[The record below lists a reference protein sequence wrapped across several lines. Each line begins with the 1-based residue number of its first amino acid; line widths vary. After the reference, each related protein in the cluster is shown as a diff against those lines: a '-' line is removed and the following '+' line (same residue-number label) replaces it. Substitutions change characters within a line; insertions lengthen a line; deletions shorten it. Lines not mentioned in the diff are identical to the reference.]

1 MERNKHSVLKFLV
14 MCMAAIVT
22 SGIGANYFAASV
34 WRGYIALMSYALLG
48 AAVLYAVEAIT
59 DRFIEGYERLA
70 EARATVYRSMAG
82 IQQPAPQAVSA
93 ASDSAV
99 PGVSRAFLADFL
111 RQCGAD
117 VKTGAEYLPAVRLW
131 GDGSA
136 ERRQAE
142 AITAYFV
149 SHDWAQAAEGNRP
162 AKFVNGWG
170 SGSAGRVLGV
180 YRSMSY
186 GETPSPTA
194 ESPEIA

>member
-22 SGIGANYFAASV
+22 SGIGANYFAASP
-34 WRGYIALMSYALLG
+34 WRGYIALMSYALFG
-48 AAVLYAVEAIT
+48 AAVLYAVESIA

-82 IQQPAPQAVSA
+82 VQQPAPQAVSA
-93 ASDSAV
+93 ASDSAI
-99 PGVSRAFLADFL
+99 PGVSRAFLGDFL
-111 RQCGAD
+111 RSCAQD
-117 VKTGAEYLPAVRLW
+117 KKTGAEYLPAVRMW

-142 AITAYFV
+142 AITAYFI

-162 AKFVNGWG
+162 ARFVNGWG
-170 SGSAGRVLGV
+170 SGVAGRVLGV
-180 YRSMSY
+180 YKSLNY
-186 GETPSPTA
+186 GQTPSPTA
-194 ESPEIA
+194 ESAETA

>member
-1 MERNKHSVLKFLV
+1 MENKRSVLKFLAS
-14 MCMAAIVT
+14 MTAAILI
-22 SGIGANYFAASV
+22 SGAGANWAGAG
-34 WRGYIALMSYALLG
+34 WREYIAGISYAFY
-48 AAVLYAVEAIT
+48 AAGVFYSIQAVADVFIT
-59 DRFIEGYERLA
+59 SYERLA
-70 EARATVYRSMAG
+70 EARAIVYRSMAG

-99 PGVSRAFLADFL
+99 PGVSKAFLGDFL
-111 RQCGAD
+111 RACSMD
-117 VKTGAEYLPAVRLW
+117 KKTGAEYLPAVRLW